1 MLTTA
6 LPFKSFSEIRDKF
19 WERLRRRGYSFKFFL
34 LLFSDVCYN
43 DTKKWF
49 SRPFDHRSRPGRIMV
64 FRTTLSCSYARME
77 NIINNILPHMDCT
90 VCYRK
95 TVTLA
100 NLCR

>member
-6 LPFKSFSEIRDKF
+6 LPLSLSP
-19 WERLRRRGYSFKFFL
+19 RLGISSGSDCNVEAILLSFFL

-64 FRTTLSCSYARME
+64 FRTTFSCSYARME
-77 NIINNILPHMDCT
+77 NVINNILPHMDCT

-95 TVTLA
+95 IVTFA